1 MGKYDKNQFAVIG
14 LGQFGTALALKLSE
28 LGKDVLVIDKNE
40 HKVNEISSKVTH
52 AIVADAED
60 ENVMRSVGISNFD
73 VVCVCIAT
81 DMEANIL
88 ITLMSKEMGVP
99 YVVSKASSERHKH
112 VLEKIGADMVVF
124 PEDNMGKKLA
134 SQLIN
139 PFITDVTDVS
149 ETYKIVELQAPKS
162 WVGLPLSKL
171 DLRTKFGMSVIVI
184 KRKGVAINPDAE
196 TIISEDDYIVIG
208 GDNHAI
214 EKLAKKLV

>member
-149 ETYKIVELQAPKS
+149 ETYKIVELQSPKS